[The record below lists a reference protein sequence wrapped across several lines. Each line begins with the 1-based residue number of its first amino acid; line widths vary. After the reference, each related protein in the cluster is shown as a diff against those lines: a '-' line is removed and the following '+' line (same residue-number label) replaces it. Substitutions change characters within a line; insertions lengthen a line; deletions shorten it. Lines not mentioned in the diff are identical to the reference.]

1 MLLLVVVLAA
11 AVVIVLHD
19 LNIAATYAN
28 RIIVMQNGRVV
39 GDGAPSEVING
50 RLLSEVFRVEG
61 DVIEIDGRRV
71 VSVAP

>member
-1 MLLLVVVLAA
+1 
-11 AVVIVLHD
+11 
-19 LNIAATYAN
+19 
-28 RIIVMQNGRVV
+28 MQNGRVV

-71 VSVAP
+71 VSVAPVSLRSRSGRFDGPAVVNGTDIAGEIVGV